1 MIKPILLVF
10 ILSTLFISFIKS
22 EEKSSEKI
30 SEEINFEK
38 QKEKRIRA
46 DIEQLKKEI
55 KENDSFVKSKKNK
68 LTEIDKQMKLAEKL
82 LEKVKEREL
91 ALDNSISST
100 ESYILDKK
108 ITMDKLRNQY
118 KEMIIHLY
126 KNHNDGQLDILLNS
140 NDWNELA
147 YKAKYLEI
155 ISTKE
160 KEMKDNLDL
169 QITDLNNEIIAF
181 VDQLDQVKIEKSSKK
196 QDIEQL
202 NVNRAKQKQD
212 IDKSFKLKD
221 ELTKKQFKKESDL
234 KAIKQLLER
243 LYLDK
248 DIAKKREDEIRK
260 KREEEARKIKE
271 EEERKRKILNQK
283 FANNKGKLSWP
294 VDGKIKER
302 KGQYKNRHSDG
313 SIVKGYN
320 KWVKIE
326 TLKNQPVSL
335 PFDGV
340 ISSIEVMDLYRGV
353 IIVDHGD
360 RYYSVYAN
368 LNENLDENLAI
379 GEYYSKDTLIGV
391 VGESEDG
398 SSGELNFGIWKFP
411 ENASNPQYLNPE
423 EWIK

>member
-1 MIKPILLVF
+1 MINQTLLIF
-10 ILSTLFISFIKS
+10 ILATSFICLINA
-22 EEKSSEKI
+22 EEKSSNQI
-30 SEEINFEK
+30 SKEISSEK
-38 QKEKRIRA
+38 QKEEKIRLEI
-46 DIEQLKKEI
+46 DQLKKEI
-55 KENDSFVKSKKNK
+55 KKNDLFVKRKKNK
-68 LTEIDKQMKLAEKL
+68 LKELDKQMKLAEKL
-82 LEKVKEREL
+82 LEKVKEREAVL
-91 ALDNSISST
+91 GNSISTT

-108 ITMDKLRNQY
+108 IAMDKLRDQY

-155 ISTKE
+155 ISIKE
-160 KEMKDNLDL
+160 KDMKDNLNS
-169 QITDLNNEIIAF
+169 QIAELNNEIIAF
-181 VDQLDQVKIEKSSKK
+181 VDNLDKIAKEKHSKK
-196 QDIEQL
+196 QNINQL
-202 NVNRAKQKQD
+202 NSNRKKQKQE
-212 IDKSFKLKD
+212 IDKSHEEKD

-234 KAIKQLLER
+234 KKIKKMLEK
-243 LYLDK
+243 LYIDK

-313 SIVKGYN
+313 SVVKGYN

-326 TLKNQPVSL
+326 TSKNQPVSL

-368 LNENLDENLAI
+368 LNENLDKKLAI
-379 GEYYSKDTLIGV
+379 GEYYSKNTLIGV

-398 SSGELNFGIWKFP
+398 KSGELNFGIWKFP
-411 ENASNPQYLNPE
+411 EDAANPQYLNPE
-423 EWIK
+423 EWIE

>member
-1 MIKPILLVF
+1 MIHL
-10 ILSTLFISFIKS
+10 
-22 EEKSSEKI
+22 
-30 SEEINFEK
+30 
-38 QKEKRIRA
+38 Q
-46 DIEQLKKEI
+46 
-55 KENDSFVKSKKNK
+55 KSKKNK

-82 LEKVKEREL
+82 LKKVKEREL
-91 ALDNSISST
+91 VLGNSISST

-221 ELTKKQFKKESDL
+221 ELSKKKFKKESDL

-326 TLKNQPVSL
+326 TSK
-335 PFDGV
+335 
-340 ISSIEVMDLYRGV
+340 I
-353 IIVDHGD
+353 
-360 RYYSVYAN
+360 N
-368 LNENLDENLAI
+368 LSAFLLME
-379 GEYYSKDTLIGV
+379 
-391 VGESEDG
+391 
-398 SSGELNFGIWKFP
+398 
-411 ENASNPQYLNPE
+411 
-423 EWIK
+423 

>member
-22 EEKSSEKI
+22 DEKSSEKI

-38 QKEKRIRA
+38 QKEKKIRA

-55 KENDSFVKSKKNK
+55 KENDLFVKSKKNK

-82 LEKVKEREL
+82 LKKVKEREL
-91 ALDNSISST
+91 VLGNSISST

-108 ITMDKLRNQY
+108 ITLDKLRNQY

-169 QITDLNNEIIAF
+169 QIADLNNEIIAF

-202 NVNRAKQKQD
+202 NVNRSKQKQD

-248 DIAKKREDEIRK
+248 DIAKKEK
-260 KREEEARKIKE
+260 MK
-271 EEERKRKILNQK
+271 
-283 FANNKGKLSWP
+283 
-294 VDGKIKER
+294 
-302 KGQYKNRHSDG
+302 
-313 SIVKGYN
+313 
-320 KWVKIE
+320 
-326 TLKNQPVSL
+326 
-335 PFDGV
+335 
-340 ISSIEVMDLYRGV
+340 
-353 IIVDHGD
+353 
-360 RYYSVYAN
+360 
-368 LNENLDENLAI
+368 
-379 GEYYSKDTLIGV
+379 
-391 VGESEDG
+391 
-398 SSGELNFGIWKFP
+398 
-411 ENASNPQYLNPE
+411 
-423 EWIK
+423 

>member
-1 MIKPILLVF
+1 MIKQTLLIF
-10 ILSTLFISFIKS
+10 ILATSFTSSINA
-22 EEKSSEKI
+22 EEKSSKEI
-30 SEEINFEK
+30 SKEINFEK
-38 QKEKRIRA
+38 QKEEKIRLEI
-46 DIEQLKKEI
+46 DQLKKEI
-55 KENDSFVKSKKNK
+55 KENDVFVKSKKNK
-68 LTEIDKQMKLAEKL
+68 LKELDKQMKLAEKL
-82 LEKVKEREL
+82 LEKVKEREAVL
-91 ALDNSISST
+91 GNSIST
-100 ESYILDKK
+100 AESYILDKK
-108 ITMDKLRNQY
+108 IAMDKIRNQY

-155 ISTKE
+155 ISIKE
-160 KEMKDNLDL
+160 KDMKDNLNS
-169 QITDLNNEIIAF
+169 QITKLNNEIIAF
-181 VDQLDQVKIEKSSKK
+181 VDNLDKIEKEKHSKK
-196 QDIEQL
+196 QNINQL
-202 NVNRAKQKQD
+202 NSNRKKQKQE
-212 IDKSFKLKD
+212 IDKSHEEKD

-234 KAIKQLLER
+234 KKIKKMLEK
-243 LYLDK
+243 LYIDK

-313 SIVKGYN
+313 SVVKGYN

-326 TLKNQPVSL
+326 TSKNQPVSL

-368 LNENLDENLAI
+368 LNENLDKKLAI

-391 VGESEDG
+391 VGDSEDG
-398 SSGELNFGIWKFP
+398 KSGELNFGIWKFP
-411 ENASNPQYLNPE
+411 EDAANPQYLNPE
-423 EWIK
+423 EWIE

>member
-1 MIKPILLVF
+1 MIKQILLVF
-10 ILSTLFISFIKS
+10 ILTTLFISSIKS
-22 EEKSSEKI
+22 EQKSSVKI
-30 SEEINFEK
+30 SKEINFEK
-38 QKEKRIRA
+38 QKEKKIRSE
-46 DIEQLKKEI
+46 IEHLKKQI
-55 KENDSFVKSKKNK
+55 KENDSFLKSKKNK
-68 LTEIDKQMKLAEKL
+68 LNEIDKQMKLAEKL
-82 LEKVKEREL
+82 LEKVKEREIVL
-91 ALDNSISST
+91 GNSISST

-108 ITMDKLRNQY
+108 IIMDKLRNEY

-155 ISTKE
+155 ISIKE
-160 KEMKDNLDL
+160 IEMKDNLNS
-169 QITDLNNEIIAF
+169 QISDLNDEIIAF
-181 VDQLDQVKIEKSSKK
+181 VDKLDQVKIEKSSKK
-196 QDIEQL
+196 QDMEQL
-202 NVNRAKQKQD
+202 NTNRKKQNQE
-212 IDKSFKLKD
+212 IGKSFKQKD
-221 ELTKKQFKKESDL
+221 ELNKKQFKKESDL
-234 KAIKQLLER
+234 KAIKELLEK
-243 LYLDK
+243 LYIDK
-248 DIAKKREDEIRK
+248 DIAKQREDEIRK

-283 FANNKGKLSWP
+283 FANNKGKLPWP

-313 SIVKGYN
+313 SVVKGYN

-326 TLKNQPVSL
+326 TSKNQPVSL

-368 LNENLDENLAI
+368 LNENLDKKLAI

-398 SSGELNFGIWKFP
+398 KSGELNFGIWKFP
-411 ENASNPQYLNPE
+411 EDAANPQYLNPE

>member
-1 MIKPILLVF
+1 MIKPILLVL
-10 ILSTLFISFIKS
+10 ILSTLSISFIKS
-22 EEKSSEKI
+22 EQKSSEKI

-38 QKEKRIRA
+38 LKEKKIRSEI
-46 DIEQLKKEI
+46 DQLKKEI
-55 KENDSFVKSKKNK
+55 KENDLFVKSKKNK

-82 LEKVKEREL
+82 LKKVKDREL
-91 ALDNSISST
+91 LLGNSISST

-169 QITDLNNEIIAF
+169 QIADLNNEIIAF

-196 QDIEQL
+196 QNIEKL

-283 FANNKGKLSWP
+283 FVNNKGKLSWP

-313 SIVKGYN
+313 SIIKGYN

-326 TLKNQPVSL
+326 TSKNQPVSL

-398 SSGELNFGIWKFP
+398 NSGELNFGIWKFP
-411 ENASNPQYLNPE
+411 EDASNPQYLNPE

>member
-1 MIKPILLVF
+1 MIKQILLVF
-10 ILSTLFISFIKS
+10 ILATLFISSIKS
-22 EEKSSEKI
+22 EQKSSEKI
-30 SEEINFEK
+30 SKEINFEK
-38 QKEKRIRA
+38 QKEKKIRSE
-46 DIEQLKKEI
+46 IEHLKKQI

-68 LTEIDKQMKLAEKL
+68 LKEIDKQMRLAEKL
-82 LEKVKEREL
+82 LEKVKEREIVL
-91 ALDNSISST
+91 GNSISST

-108 ITMDKLRNQY
+108 IIMDKLRNEY

-155 ISTKE
+155 ISIKE
-160 KEMKDNLDL
+160 IEMKDNLNS
-169 QITDLNNEIIAF
+169 QISDLNDEIIAF
-181 VDQLDQVKIEKSSKK
+181 VDKLDQVKTEKSSKK
-196 QDIEQL
+196 QDMEQL
-202 NVNRAKQKQD
+202 NANRKKQNQE
-212 IDKSFKLKD
+212 IDKSFKQKD
-221 ELTKKQFKKESDL
+221 ELNKKQFKKESDL
-234 KAIKQLLER
+234 KAIKELLEK
-243 LYLDK
+243 LYIDK
-248 DIAKKREDEIRK
+248 NIAKQREDEIRK

-283 FANNKGKLSWP
+283 FANNKGKLPWP

-313 SIVKGYN
+313 SVVKGYN

-326 TLKNQPVSL
+326 TSKNQPVSL

-368 LNENLDENLAI
+368 LNENLDKNLAI
-379 GEYYSKDTLIGV
+379 GKYYSKDTLIGV
-391 VGESEDG
+391 VGENEDG
-398 SSGELNFGIWKFP
+398 ISGQLNFGIWRFP
-411 ENASNPQYLNPE
+411 EDAANPQYLNPE

>member
-1 MIKPILLVF
+1 MIKQTLLIF
-10 ILSTLFISFIKS
+10 ILATSFTSSINA
-22 EEKSSEKI
+22 EEKSSKEI
-30 SEEINFEK
+30 SKEINFEK
-38 QKEKRIRA
+38 QKEEKIRLEI
-46 DIEQLKKEI
+46 DQLKKEI
-55 KENDSFVKSKKNK
+55 KENDVFVKSKKNK
-68 LTEIDKQMKLAEKL
+68 LKELDKQMKLAEKL
-82 LEKVKEREL
+82 LEKVKEREAVL
-91 ALDNSISST
+91 GNSIST
-100 ESYILDKK
+100 AESYILDKK
-108 ITMDKLRNQY
+108 IAMDKIRNQY

-155 ISTKE
+155 ISIKE
-160 KEMKDNLDL
+160 KDMKDNLNS
-169 QITDLNNEIIAF
+169 QITKLNNEIIAF
-181 VDQLDQVKIEKSSKK
+181 VDNLDKIEKEKHSKK
-196 QDIEQL
+196 QNINQL
-202 NVNRAKQKQD
+202 NSNRKKQKQE
-212 IDKSFKLKD
+212 IDKSHEEKD

-234 KAIKQLLER
+234 KKIKKMLEK
-243 LYLDK
+243 LYIDK

-313 SIVKGYN
+313 SVVKGYN
-320 KWVKIE
+320 KLVKIE
-326 TLKNQPVSL
+326 TSKNQPVIL

-368 LNENLDENLAI
+368 LNENLDKKLAI
-379 GEYYSKDTLIGV
+379 GEYYSKDTFIGV
-391 VGESEDG
+391 VGDSEDG
-398 SSGELNFGIWKFP
+398 KSGELNFGIWKFP
-411 ENASNPQYLNPE
+411 EDAANPQYLNPE
-423 EWIK
+423 EWIE

>member
-1 MIKPILLVF
+1 MTKQTLLIF
-10 ILSTLFISFIKS
+10 ILATSFICLINA
-22 EEKSSEKI
+22 EEKSSNEI
-30 SEEINFEK
+30 SKEINSEK
-38 QKEKRIRA
+38 QKEEKIRLEI
-46 DIEQLKKEI
+46 DQLKKEI
-55 KENDSFVKSKKNK
+55 KKNDLFVKSKKNK
-68 LTEIDKQMKLAEKL
+68 LKELDKQMKLAEKL
-82 LEKVKEREL
+82 LEKVKEREAVL
-91 ALDNSISST
+91 GNSISTT

-108 ITMDKLRNQY
+108 IAMDKLKDQY

-155 ISTKE
+155 ISIKE
-160 KEMKDNLDL
+160 KDMKDNLNS
-169 QITDLNNEIIAF
+169 QITELNNEIIAF
-181 VDQLDQVKIEKSSKK
+181 VDNLDKIEKEKHSKK
-196 QDIEQL
+196 QNINQL
-202 NVNRAKQKQD
+202 NSSRKKQKQE
-212 IDKSFKLKD
+212 IDKSHEEKD

-234 KAIKQLLER
+234 KKIKKMLEK

-313 SIVKGYN
+313 SVVKGYN

-326 TLKNQPVSL
+326 TSKNQPVSL

-368 LNENLDENLAI
+368 LNENLDKKLAI
-379 GEYYSKDTLIGV
+379 GKYYSKDTLIGV

-398 SSGELNFGIWKFP
+398 KSGELNFGIWKFP
-411 ENASNPQYLNPE
+411 EDAANPQYLNPE
-423 EWIK
+423 EWIE

>member
-1 MIKPILLVF
+1 MIKQTLLIF
-10 ILSTLFISFIKS
+10 ILATSFTSSINA
-22 EEKSSEKI
+22 EEKSSKEI
-30 SEEINFEK
+30 SKEINFEK
-38 QKEKRIRA
+38 QKEEKIRLEI
-46 DIEQLKKEI
+46 DQLKKEI
-55 KENDSFVKSKKNK
+55 KENDVFVKSKKNK
-68 LTEIDKQMKLAEKL
+68 LKELDKQMKLAEKL
-82 LEKVKEREL
+82 LEKVKEREAVL
-91 ALDNSISST
+91 GNSIST
-100 ESYILDKK
+100 AESYILDKK
-108 ITMDKLRNQY
+108 IAMDKIRNQY

-155 ISTKE
+155 ISIKE
-160 KEMKDNLDL
+160 KDMKDNLNS
-169 QITDLNNEIIAF
+169 QITKLNNEIIAF
-181 VDQLDQVKIEKSSKK
+181 VDNLDKIEKEKHSKK
-196 QDIEQL
+196 QNINQL
-202 NVNRAKQKQD
+202 NSNRKKQKQE
-212 IDKSFKLKD
+212 IDKSHEEKD

-234 KAIKQLLER
+234 KKIKKMLEK
-243 LYLDK
+243 LYIDK

-313 SIVKGYN
+313 SVVKGYN

-326 TLKNQPVSL
+326 TSKNQPVSL

-368 LNENLDENLAI
+368 LNENLDKKLAI
-379 GEYYSKDTLIGV
+379 GEYYSKDTFIGV
-391 VGESEDG
+391 VGDSEDG
-398 SSGELNFGIWKFP
+398 KSGELNFGIWKFP
-411 ENASNPQYLNPE
+411 EDAANPQYLNPE
-423 EWIK
+423 EWIE